1 VSEHPAIAPAEP
13 LTVLEATSQVV
24 AEQRRELKRQGKAVR
39 QNEDPEAVHQMRVAT
54 RRLRTALRALHGHV
68 RAPKRLGKQLAWL
81 AGKLGRVR
89 DDDVIVALLG
99 GRTLTGPA
107 SDERT
112 RLARLV
118 RRLTARRDKHRAALV
133 EATGRGKYRRLLDD
147 LAGFAAEPLAAQAE
161 QAMAS
166 RALAE
171 VSERLGEA
179 VAKNAGMTEP
189 APTDVALHELRIAFK
204 RLRYALDFHAEAC
217 GLAYDV
223 ERRLARQMQDVLG
236 EIHDRDLLLEWL
248 KDGKGAFR
256 GPWPRLDSRLVA
268 ERARLF
274 RRFLRLRREWTERT
288 REEPAVAPL
297 EEPRFVHLE
306 PQPVTLR
313 LVRGSKHVAST
324 LVI

>member
-1 VSEHPAIAPAEP
+1 MTEHPALAPAAP

-24 AEQRRELKRQGKAVR
+24 AEQRRELRRQAKAVR
-39 QNEDPEAVHQMRVAT
+39 RGEDPEAVHQMRVAT
-54 RRLRTALRALHGHV
+54 RRLRTALRALKGHV
-68 RAPKRLGKQLAWL
+68 RSPRRLGKELRWL

-89 DDDVIVALLG
+89 DDDVILALLDV
-99 GRTLTGPA
+99 RLLTAHA

-133 EATGRGKYRRLLDD
+133 AGTRRRRFQRLLDD
-147 LAGFAAEPLAAQAE
+147 LAAFAAEPLAAAAGP
-161 QAMAS
+161 AMAS

-171 VSERLGEA
+171 VSERLGEI
-179 VAKNAGMTEP
+179 VAQHAGMTEP
-189 APTDVALHELRIAFK
+189 APGEAALHALRIVFK

-236 EIHDRDLLLEWL
+236 ELHDRDLLLGWL
-248 KDGKGAFR
+248 RDGRGSFR
-256 GPWPRLDSRLVA
+256 GPWPRLEARLVA
-268 ERARLF
+268 ERARQF
-274 RRFLRLRREWTERT
+274 RRFLRLRREWTVRT

-297 EEPRFVHLE
+297 EPPRFVHLE

-313 LVRGSKHVAST
+313 LVRGGRHVASGM
-324 LVI
+324 IR

>member
-13 LTVLEATSQVV
+13 LTVLEATAQVV
-24 AEQRRELKRQGKAVR
+24 AEQRRELKRQAKAVR
-39 QNEDPEAVHQMRVAT
+39 KSKDPEAVHQMRVAT
-54 RRLRTALRALHGHV
+54 RRLRTALRALRGHV
-68 RAPKRLGKQLAWL
+68 RAPKRLGKQLSWL
-81 AGKLGRVR
+81 AARLGRVR
-89 DDDVIVALLG
+89 DDDVILALLD
-99 GRTLTGPA
+99 GRLLKGHA

-118 RRLTARRDKHRAALV
+118 GRLTLRRDKHRAALV
-133 EATGRGKYRRLLDD
+133 EATSRKRFGRLLDD
-147 LAGFAAEPLAAQAE
+147 LAAFADEPLSAQAE

-179 VAKNAGMTEP
+179 VAKDAGMTEP
-189 APTDVALHELRIAFK
+189 VPGDDALHELRIAFK

-236 EIHDRDLLLEWL
+236 EIHDRDLLLGWL
-248 KDGKGAFR
+248 REGKGGFR
-256 GPWPRLDSRLVA
+256 GPWPRLEPRLVA

-274 RRFLRLRREWTERT
+274 RRFLRLRREWTQRT

-297 EEPRFVHLE
+297 EAPRFVHLE

-324 LVI
+324 LVR

>member
-1 VSEHPAIAPAEP
+1 MAEHPAIASGEP

-39 QNEDPEAVHQMRVAT
+39 RDEDPEAVHQMRVAT
-54 RRLRTALRALHGHV
+54 RRLRTALRALRGHV
-68 RAPKRLGKQLAWL
+68 RAPRRLGRELAWL

-89 DDDVIVALLG
+89 DDDVILALLG
-99 GRTLTGPA
+99 GRSLTGHA

-112 RLARLV
+112 RLGRLV
-118 RRLTARRDKHRAALV
+118 RRLSQRRDKHRKALV
-133 EATGRGKYRRLLDD
+133 EATRRGKYRRLLAD
-147 LAGFAAEPLAAQAE
+147 LAEFAAEPLAAQGG

-179 VAKNAGMTEP
+179 VAKDAGMTEP
-189 APTDVALHELRIAFK
+189 MPADDALHELRIAFK

-236 EIHDRDLLLEWL
+236 EIHDRDLLLGWL
-248 KDGKGAFR
+248 RGGRGAFR
-256 GPWPRLDSRLVA
+256 GPWPRLEARLLA

-274 RRFLRLRREWTERT
+274 RRFLRLRREWTMRT

-297 EEPRFVHLE
+297 EEPRFVHLMA
-306 PQPVTLR
+306 QPVTLR

-324 LVI
+324 LVW